1 MDHPLE
7 RTPKG
12 DPIYRFELRGK
23 IATAGFRTV
32 GDFALAIGV
41 DPARV
46 SRIICG
52 WELPNAKIR
61 AAMAEKLNLSIDDFL
76 KLL

>member
-7 RTPKG
+7 RKIKG

-61 AAMAEKLNLSIDDFL
+61 AAMAEKLNLSIDDFV

>member
-7 RTPKG
+7 TTPKG

-23 IATAGFRTV
+23 IAMAGFRTV

-41 DPARV
+41 DPAKV

-52 WELPNAKIR
+52 WELPNAKLR
-61 AAMAEKLNLSIDDFL
+61 AAMAEKLNLSIDDFV

>member
-7 RTPKG
+7 RTLNG

-32 GDFALAIGV
+32 GDFALSIGV
-41 DPARV
+41 DPGRV

-61 AAMAEKLNLSIDDFL
+61 AAMAEKLSLSVDDFL